1 MWLIAG
7 LGNPGGG
14 YAGNRHNV
22 GFMLADELAGHYRF
36 SSYSSKHQSQLAQ
49 GEIAGEKIFLCKPQS
64 FMNLSGGAVAAV
76 AKFHKILPERVLV
89 LHDELDLPLG
99 KIRIKQG
106 GGHGGHNGL
115 RDIDRHL
122 GQNYWRMRIGIG
134 HPGHKDAVHHY
145 VLSDFGKQ
153 EKTLLELLLRTLSEE
168 LPVLLA
174 QGHEAYMTKIALATG
189 DSGTKKTTS
198 PAKKENTHG
207 I

>member
-22 GFMLADELAGHYRF
+22 GFMLADALARRYGF
-36 SSYSSKHQSQLAQ
+36 PAFSSKHQSQLAQ
-49 GEIAGEKIFLCKPQS
+49 GEIAGEKIFLCKPQT

-76 AKFHKILPERVLV
+76 AKFHKIPPEQVLV

-99 KIRIKQG
+99 KVRIKQG

-134 HPGHKDAVHHY
+134 HPGHKDVVHSY

-153 EKTLLELLLRTLSEE
+153 ENTTLE
-168 LPVLLA
+168 PLLA
-174 QGHEAYMTKIALATG
+174 ALSDQLPLFFLQGHEAYMTKIALATSAQ
-189 DSGTKKTTS
+189 DTKKSAATS
-198 PAKKENTHG
+198 KKENTDG
-207 I
+207 V